1 MVEHVIM
8 KWREQYQL
16 VSMIL
21 SINPLHFTFASHAI
35 IFADDANMQIIPS
48 HKLCQISAL
57 QETEQLMPTSR
68 QLDSWS
74 EHWNPVSKLR
84 KLWKRES
91 STSGWTIMTCK
102 PGWILLRS
110 VAKIQ
115 PKFNLWWKYVEV
127 GTPKVLLKCIRWEGF
142 VEDSLRESVF
152 LLSVPLCFGNAL
164 FDFEL
169 YLIWVFHHHS
179 PPRICQLV
187 EIRGPSTVLGN
198 PEVSVWGRWG
208 KIDVTGFF
216 FRRTRWDWKIWAI
229 EVFGLKHQSS
239 RSKSITDERGFFCNI
254 LTAGACVVYPGTT
267 WFQVQSGKGWRC
279 IVSNGCKNFE
289 KLREMKWQL

>member
-35 IFADDANMQIIPS
+35 IFADDATMQIITS
-48 HKLCQISAL
+48 CKLCQISAL
-57 QETEQLMPTSR
+57 QETEQLMPTCR

-91 STSGWTIMTCK
+91 GTSGWTIMTCK

-115 PKFNLWWKYVEV
+115 PKFNLWWKYVKV

-152 LLSVPLCFGNAL
+152 FTQCSIIIRRLESASWWRFVGPALCLEIQRCLCGVGGERLMSQGFSSGALGEIEKSEQLKFSGWNTNLPGPKVPQTNG
-164 FDFEL
+164 D
-169 YLIWVFHHHS
+169 
-179 PPRICQLV
+179 
-187 EIRGPSTVLGN
+187 
-198 PEVSVWGRWG
+198 
-208 KIDVTGFF
+208 FF
-216 FRRTRWDWKIWAI
+216 FLQHPNGRSMRGVSRDNLVPGSEWERLKMYCFQRLQELWEASGNEMTIVGVYRRA
-229 EVFGLKHQSS
+229 VFS
-239 RSKSITDERGFFCNI
+239 TF
-254 LTAGACVVYPGTT
+254 
-267 WFQVQSGKGWRC
+267 
-279 IVSNGCKNFE
+279 
-289 KLREMKWQL
+289 